1 MITIERLGE
10 YKISED
16 VEAKNV
22 YIYPGEDNI
31 LMITRVYSTE
41 WLCSYEMVNYPF
53 DTQVSELLS
62 GEGMTF
68 VMIKEMSNDF
78 YSCWN
83 L

>member
-68 VMIKEMSNDF
+68 VMIKRDVQ
-78 YSCWN
+78 
-83 L
+83 

>member
-53 DTQVSELLS
+53 DTQVRELLS

-68 VMIKEMSNDF
+68 VMIKRDVQ
-78 YSCWN
+78 
-83 L
+83 

>member
-1 MITIERLGE
+1 MITVERLGA

-22 YIYPGEDNI
+22 YIYPGEANI

-53 DTQVSELLS
+53 DTQVRCYITRKKDITL
-62 GEGMTF
+62 MN
-68 VMIKEMSNDF
+68 M
-78 YSCWN
+78 
-83 L
+83 

>member
-22 YIYPGEDNI
+22 YIYPGEANI

-68 VMIKEMSNDF
+68 VMFKRDVQ
-78 YSCWN
+78 
-83 L
+83 

>member
-1 MITIERLGE
+1 MITVERLGA

-22 YIYPGEDNI
+22 YIYPGEANI

-53 DTQVSELLS
+53 DTQV
-62 GEGMTF
+62 
-68 VMIKEMSNDF
+68 K
-78 YSCWN
+78 
-83 L
+83 

>member
-1 MITIERLGE
+1 MITVERLGN

-22 YIYPGEDNI
+22 YIYPGDANI

-53 DTQVSELLS
+53 DTQVRGLQ
-62 GEGMTF
+62 GTRKGMTYKCNTRY
-68 VMIKEMSNDF
+68 VQ
-78 YSCWN
+78 
-83 L
+83 

>member
-1 MITIERLGE
+1 MITIERLGN

-22 YIYPGEDNI
+22 YIYPGEANI

-53 DTQVSELLS
+53 DTQVRELLS
-62 GEGMTF
+62 LER
-68 VMIKEMSNDF
+68 E
-78 YSCWN
+78 
-83 L
+83 